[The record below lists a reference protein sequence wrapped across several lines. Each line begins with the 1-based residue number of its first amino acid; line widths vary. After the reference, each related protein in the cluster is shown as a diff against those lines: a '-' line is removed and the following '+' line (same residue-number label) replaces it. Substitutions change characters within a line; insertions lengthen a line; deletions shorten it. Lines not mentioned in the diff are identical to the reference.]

1 MVARP
6 QPISHLR
13 EIVRPLSVSA
23 NQVSAEYIARCIS
36 DAELLGHKFTVVT
49 SRRPDLK
56 TPSHC
61 VTCTCGWEKKR
72 SGAKLA
78 FAHALGHVAKVLG
91 LADDS
96 ELALLRTRPD
106 TFADIAF

>member
-1 MVARP
+1 MRLLTVG
-6 QPISHLR
+6 
-13 EIVRPLSVSA
+13 A
-23 NQVSAEYIARCIS
+23 NQISAEYIARSIA

-72 SGAKLA
+72 SGAKLT

-96 ELALLRTRPD
+96 ELALLKSRPD